1 MVFQPKSYKWRDGF
15 AYQTSAEIV
24 GGVVEQI
31 EARDGEVTRESF
43 LEESRPE
50 DAPTHSMFEW
60 DDTVAAEAYRLDQ
73 SRKIITNLQIVY
85 VNNQE
90 EKESIPAVLNIA
102 SDRKAVYQ
110 NIVTVL
116 SNEESRDL
124 VLNRLQREVDQLIER
139 NRHIDGFLDILRT
152 ALEKLE
158 KTA

>member
-15 AYQTSAEIV
+15 SYQTSAEVV

-31 EARDGEVTRESF
+31 EARDGEITKEAF

-50 DAPTHSMFEW
+50 EAPTHQMFEW
-60 DDTVAAEAYRLDQ
+60 DDSVAAEAYRLEQ
-73 SRKIITNLQIVY
+73 SRHIINCLQIVIEDD
-85 VNNQE
+85 NE
-90 EKESIPAVLNIA
+90 EKTSVPAVLNIA

-139 NRHIDGFLDILRT
+139 NKHIEGFADILRA
-152 ALEKLE
+152 ALNKLE

>member
-1 MVFQPKSYKWRDGF
+1 MVFQPKSYKWKDGF
-15 AYQTSAEIV
+15 AYQTSADVV

-31 EARDGEVTRESF
+31 EERDGEVTKESF

-50 DAPTHSMFEW
+50 DAPTHQMFEW
-60 DDTVAAEAYRLDQ
+60 DDSIAAEAYRLEQ
-73 SRKIITNLQIVY
+73 SRHIINCLQIV
-85 VNNQE
+85 VEDSNK
-90 EKESIPAVLNIA
+90 EKTSVPAVLNIA